1 MLNLSC
7 PVSSNNS
14 LDMQRKRKNVTHNWK
29 KSQSVEIN
37 PEVTETMEV
46 KDKDLKTAIINIF
59 KGVKSNKNMWV
70 EK

>member
-7 PVSSNNS
+7 PVSNNNS

-59 KGVKSNKNMWV
+59 KGVKSNKNM
-70 EK
+70 

>member
-46 KDKDLKTAIINIF
+46 KDKDLKTAVINIF
-59 KGVKSNKNMWV
+59 KGVKSNTNM
-70 EK
+70 

>member
-59 KGVKSNKNMWV
+59 KGVKSNKNM
-70 EK
+70 